1 MYVTAMLQE
10 IRHALRLALRN
21 KGFGLAVVLSTALGV
36 GATASIFSLVDS
48 FLLRPLPVPETAR
61 IVRLAS
67 LTQSS
72 PVGRF
77 SHPEADDIQRRAQ
90 AFEGLATSQNA
101 VFGFSQGRDEQPR
114 MAVGLLVNGDFFST
128 LKVKPVLGRGFTAAD
143 DQVPGRSPVV
153 VISHGMWQR
162 EFGGRADV
170 IGRQLRLNAI
180 DFTIVGIAPES
191 FTGVHP
197 FLQPALYVPR
207 MMVREATG
215 SPTNPL
221 TDRTARSLD
230 VFARLRPD
238 VSIEQARDELRRLAA
253 DMEREHPDTNRG
265 RGVMVFSQLGYRIAE
280 DPDNLTLSWLFFAV
294 AALVLSIACINVANL
309 LLSTGP
315 ARARETAV
323 RLAMGASR
331 LRLLR
336 QFLIESTVLSIG
348 GTIAGLG
355 IAAWCAA
362 FIRSI
367 EIASDLPLKLDA
379 RIDLRVALFAFTVG
393 LMSGV
398 LAGLLPA
405 IRGTRA
411 DLNTVL
417 KNTELRSAKS
427 RGRMRQGLVV
437 AQVAVALV
445 MLVMSG
451 LFLKSIQA
459 ARDSDPGFRVDNVLT
474 MGLDPRI
481 ARYDLQQTR
490 IFYRQLLERVRALP
504 GVRSAGLGQHIPLGV
519 SSSTTEIAIDGYEAA
534 PNEQTLTIGRSVV
547 SPQYFDALGVPILR
561 GRAFTAQDTES
572 APRVVIVNEAMAR
585 KYWPTRDPLGATLT
599 IESTPR
605 VRAQVVGIARQSKT
619 RDIGESPQP
628 FLYLPLEQSPQTG
641 MMLFV
646 ETSGDPAGFVSAVR
660 GEVRAL
666 DPNQPIYDVRTMAS
680 HFRQQALWGVRLI
693 AEVIAAVG
701 AVGLALSVLGLY
713 GVIAYSVSQRTREI
727 GIRMAVGATSRRV
740 LGMVLRQGLTL
751 TVVGVGV
758 GMMLTLVMSTAIGSL
773 LNGVNP
779 RDPAVYAAAVALL
792 VTVTLVAAY
801 LPARRASRVDPQE
814 ALRCD

>member
-1 MYVTAMLQE
+1 
-10 IRHALRLALRN
+10 
-21 KGFGLAVVLSTALGV
+21 
-36 GATASIFSLVDS
+36 
-48 FLLRPLPVPETAR
+48 
-61 IVRLAS
+61 
-67 LTQSS
+67 
-72 PVGRF
+72 
-77 SHPEADDIQRRAQ
+77 
-90 AFEGLATSQNA
+90 
-101 VFGFSQGRDEQPR
+101 
-114 MAVGLLVNGDFFST
+114 
-128 LKVKPVLGRGFTAAD
+128 
-143 DQVPGRSPVV
+143 
-153 VISHGMWQR
+153 
-162 EFGGRADV
+162 
-170 IGRQLRLNAI
+170 
-180 DFTIVGIAPES
+180 
-191 FTGVHP
+191 
-197 FLQPALYVPR
+197 
-207 MMVREATG
+207 
-215 SPTNPL
+215 
-221 TDRTARSLD
+221 
-230 VFARLRPD
+230 
-238 VSIEQARDELRRLAA
+238 
-253 DMEREHPDTNRG
+253 
-265 RGVMVFSQLGYRIAE
+265 MVFSQLGYRIAE
-280 DPDNLTLSWLFFAV
+280 DPDNLSLSALFFAV

-309 LLSTGP
+309 LLSTAP
-315 ARARETAV
+315 ARVRETAV

-336 QFLIESTVLSIG
+336 QLLIESAVLSIG
-348 GTIAGLG
+348 GTIAGLAV
-355 IAAWCAA
+355 AAGCAS

-379 RIDLRVALFAFTVG
+379 RLDLHVVLFAFAVG

-398 LAGLLPA
+398 LAGILPA

-417 KNTELRSAKS
+417 KNTELRFARS
-427 RGRMRQGLVV
+427 RGRMRQALVI
-437 AQVAVALV
+437 AQVAVAWV
-445 MLVMSG
+445 MLILSG

-474 MGLDPRI
+474 MGFDPRI

-490 IFYRQLLERVRALP
+490 AFYRQLLERVRALP

-519 SSSTTEIAIDGYEAA
+519 SSSTTELAIDGYQAA
-534 PNEQTLTIGRSVV
+534 PNQQTLTIGRSVV
-547 SPQYFDALGVPILR
+547 GSQYFDALGIPILR
-561 GRAFTAQDTES
+561 GRAFNAGDTEN
-572 APRVVIVNEAMAR
+572 APKVVIVNEAMAT

-605 VRAQVVGIARQSKT
+605 VRAEVVGIARTSKT
-619 RDIGESPQP
+619 RDIGEQPQP
-628 FLYLPLEQSPQTG
+628 FLYLPLEQTRQTG

-646 ETSGDPAGFVSAVR
+646 ETSGDPTAFVSAVR

-701 AVGLALSVLGLY
+701 VVGLALSVLGLY

-751 TVVGVGV
+751 TVVGVV
-758 GMMLTLVMSTAIGSL
+758 FGMGLALAMSTAIGSL

-779 RDPAVYAAAVALL
+779 RDPAVYGAAMVVLI
-792 VTVTLVAAY
+792 TVTLFAVY

-814 ALRCD
+814 ALRCE